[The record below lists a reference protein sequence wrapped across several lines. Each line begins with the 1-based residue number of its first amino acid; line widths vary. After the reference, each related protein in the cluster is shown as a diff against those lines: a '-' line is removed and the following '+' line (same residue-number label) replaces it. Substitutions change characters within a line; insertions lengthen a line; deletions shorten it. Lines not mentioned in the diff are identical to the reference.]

1 MNEEIMNTETINA
14 EEPKP
19 YEFRRLN
26 AMDIFLMVKI
36 IGKIGLKEL
45 ATAFK
50 DGSFKD
56 AFTNLINKRIKE
68 AAEKEESKGDTVAEI
83 GMTIAFEL
91 ANTIISNLPK
101 CETEIYQLLAQVSGK
116 KVNEIAKIDAVVFFE
131 MIIDFIRKE
140 EFKDFIKV
148 VSKYIK

>member
-1 MNEEIMNTETINA
+1 MNTEIINA
-14 EEPKP
+14 EETKP

-26 AMDIFLMVKI
+26 ATDIFLMVKI
-36 IGKIGLKEL
+36 IGKIGLKDL
-45 ATAFK
+45 ATSFK

-68 AAEKEESKGDTVAEI
+68 TAEKEESKDDTVAEI

-131 MIIDFIRKE
+131 MIIDFIKKE

-148 VSKYIK
+148 VSRYIK